1 NTLTNRTTF
10 GPEGCHENGSFD
22 ASLITSR
29 AGQIMI
35 SHLNGNFRAIAAR
48 RADSLTSS
56 RTTNVPT
63 APILTISNLANCF
76 PMSPGWDRL
85 RCASQLEADLRKLFG
100 VLSLSGSAS
109 GPLEIIAV

>member
-1 NTLTNRTTF
+1 MRSRLANTLTNRTIF
-10 GPEGCHENGSFD
+10 GPKGCRENESFD

-35 SHLNGNFRAIAAR
+35 SHLNSSFLAIAAR

-63 APILTISNLANCF
+63 APMLRTPNLANCLAIKA
-76 PMSPGWDRL
+76 G
-85 RCASQLEADLRKLFG
+85 
-100 VLSLSGSAS
+100 
-109 GPLEIIAV
+109 